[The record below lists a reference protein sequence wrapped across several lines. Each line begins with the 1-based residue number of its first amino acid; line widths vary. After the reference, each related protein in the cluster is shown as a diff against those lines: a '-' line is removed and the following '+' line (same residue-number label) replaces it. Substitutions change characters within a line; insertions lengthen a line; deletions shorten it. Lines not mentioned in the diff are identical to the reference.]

1 MKQLLAEK
9 PTQKNPAQDPN
20 RTPMSLSALWQ
31 LWKDNLKSWR
41 QYREEHPDLFTLNLQ
56 AGIRHLAARCKEI
69 RGSAHHLM
77 DESRHSRFP
86 ESEHGAAQLFLFFWN
101 SLPRLGANLRERLS
115 QRRKRLIRIGDRLR
129 IFFEQIKLHP
139 AVFLA
144 SAMGIAAA
152 ATILSLYTI
161 GARTVYDG
169 KDLGVVSSRQAVA
182 LAVTEVEGITR
193 ETLQDSSY
201 KVDQSL
207 LETKTGVF
215 LRKEVASEEDFRDEL
230 TDELGLVEDAY
241 VLYVD
246 GEKVVA
252 TTFPGAL
259 DDILAQLKLGYQ
271 TEDTVDAYF
280 VEDVEIRQEYVDT
293 SYIMNLG
300 YIAEILNATREG
312 EVTYTVK
319 SGDSYYSIAGE
330 YGISVDTLM
339 KMNPGY
345 DPKILRV
352 GDVLTIS
359 NAVPYLTVVNV
370 ERQCYVQDV
379 PYPVEYTDDASMYQ
393 GEYKVT
399 SPGVYGK
406 ADVTANVTYING
418 TETERE
424 IVASVTLSQPVTEQ
438 QLRGTKERPSWYPTG
453 SFGWPCNGIITSYF
467 GRRNTGIRGAS
478 TYHEAIDIANGYG
491 TPIYASDGGT
501 VIYSGWMGGYG
512 YLVKIDHGNGYV
524 TYYGH
529 NSSLLVSV
537 GEHVH
542 KGQQIARM
550 GSTGISSGNHCDFR
564 IQLNGTFLN
573 PLNYL

>member
-129 IFFEQIKLHP
+129 SFFEQIKLHP

-280 VEDVEIRQEYVDT
+280 VEDVEIGLEYVDT
-293 SYIMNLG
+293 SYILNLG